1 MHDVSGQPES
11 DTLRKMNTHED
22 GVLFFPEEKVFFSGP
37 PAEAF
42 ERSRKLHKSPYNH
55 EHLPVF
61 RAYIKLNEEF
71 EKDLAMDSVPR
82 NYRYALVDKLREDLI
97 QIEVLIYMIY
107 DTEELDEKLI
117 FFRQA
122 RICCLDIR
130 GRFRSLY
137 RRKHLNEDRFTL
149 YSSLLDPVSTEFKNW
164 NTAVKRRKEKK
175 SE

>member
-1 MHDVSGQPES
+1 MHDVPGQPES
-11 DTLRKMNTHED
+11 NALRELMAPEEE
-22 GVLFFPEEKVFFSGP
+22 VQQFPEENVLFSGP
-37 PAEAF
+37 PASAF

-61 RAYIKLNEEF
+61 RAYIELNDAF
-71 EKDLAMDSVPR
+71 ERDLAMDSVPR
-82 NYRYALVDKLREDLI
+82 NFRYSLVDKLREDLI
-97 QIEVLIYMIY
+97 QVEILIYMIY
-107 DTEELDEKLI
+107 DTDDLNEKLI

-137 RRKHLNEDRFTL
+137 RRKLLNENRFTQ
-149 YSSLLDPVSTEFKNW
+149 YASLLDLVAAEFKNW
-164 NTAVKRRKEKK
+164 NAATKRRNKKK